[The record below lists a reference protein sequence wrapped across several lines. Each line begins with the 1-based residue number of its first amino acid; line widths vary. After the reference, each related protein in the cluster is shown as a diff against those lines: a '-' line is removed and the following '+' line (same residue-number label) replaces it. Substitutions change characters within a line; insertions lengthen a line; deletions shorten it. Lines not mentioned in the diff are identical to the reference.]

1 MDEEKFYKEQK
12 HMPPR
17 HPTYQPFGYGPVLN
31 SSNRKW
37 AKWFARVM
45 LFLLLLPLIM
55 LIVGILISFL

>member
-1 MDEEKFYKEQK
+1 MDEEKFYREQK

-17 HPTYQPFGYGPVLN
+17 HSTYQPFGYGPVLN

-55 LIVGILISFL
+55 LIVGILI

>member
-1 MDEEKFYKEQK
+1 MDEEKFYREQK

-37 AKWFARVM
+37 AKWVARFI
-45 LFLLLLPLIM
+45 LFLIPIC
-55 LIVGILISFL
+55 IIIAYSS

>member
-1 MDEEKFYKEQK
+1 MDEEEFYKIKNYPKRQ
-12 HMPPR
+12 PS
-17 HPTYQPFGYGPVLN
+17 YQPFGYGPVLN

-55 LIVGILISFL
+55 LIVGILI